1 MCQARDGE
9 KLKRSSALWL
19 APLGRGAALLL
30 LPLALSACAVAS
42 MSNPFSSSEAQPPP
56 ATGPDAPLPELPGDR
71 PSASIPAT
79 SAQVQ
84 PLEDGNFNCPQVVA
98 WPHDKILTIYAG
110 GGGSAQDVVHRGEIT
125 RLVREC
131 HLAAGRVTVKY
142 GFAGRVMLGP
152 KGRPGQVTMPYHIKV
167 ADAGRQ
173 VLANDGGSIS
183 TNVPA
188 DNPVGYF
195 SMVKEISFPVATG
208 TRPQDYKVF
217 VALGTRQ
224 G

>member
-9 KLKRSSALWL
+9 KLRRSCALWL
-19 APLGRGAALLL
+19 TPLGRGAGLLVALL
-30 LPLALSACAVAS
+30 LSACAVS
-42 MSNPFSSSEAQPPP
+42 GMSNPFRSSESEAPA

-71 PSASIPAT
+71 PAPSIPAT
-79 SAQVQ
+79 SAQVP
-84 PLEDGNFNCPQVVA
+84 PLEDGNFHCPQVVA
-98 WPHDKILTIYAG
+98 WPHDKILTVYAG

-125 RLVREC
+125 RLAREC

-152 KGRPGQVTMPYHIKV
+152 KGRPGAVTMPYHVKV
-167 ADAGRQ
+167 ANAERQ

-183 TNVPA
+183 TSVPA
-188 DNPVGYF
+188 ENPVGYF
-195 SMVKEISFPVATG
+195 SMVKEISFPVSTG

-217 VALGTRQ
+217 VALGARQ